1 LCAYLAPE
9 HIVMAD
15 VPAFGRRPRFSEGAE
30 NSKTSQ
36 VTFDVCPG
44 VELSR
49 TPEMLQRQGV
59 IQSLAKEWG
68 PILEIWEG
76 YAADP
81 EIRFKGSSGGVMSA
95 ISLYCLEC
103 EGMHGVLHTKA
114 DAGKPYLNKTV
125 MSQGRNS
132 ILVATGSRYSPAS
145 PCEGLQE
152 IEKAPV
158 PCVFNGKPCDVAALQ
173 KVRRRR
179 SAIEAKVG
187 LAMACFCAG
196 TPSTN
201 GTLEMLRHMG
211 FHTPSDLADLRYRGC
226 GWPGKTIAKV
236 KNNNHKN
243 ILALSY
249 EQSWGDIL
257 QKYRQWRCYICPD
270 HTGEFADIAMGD
282 PWYKD
287 TGKDELGRSLV
298 WLRTELGREIFNKA
312 LSAGYVTAQ
321 KVDWSSLPASQGHLL
336 NVRSMLW
343 GRLLALRLL
352 GVPCPSYKSFSL
364 SSSWNNRLSL
374 TQKVNTFLRTL
385 KRIYKKKLKL
395 KQVMQFDIEMK

>member
-1 LCAYLAPE
+1 
-9 HIVMAD
+9 MAD

-36 VTFDVCPG
+36 VAFDVCPG

-49 TPEMLQRQGV
+49 TSEMLQRQGI

-103 EGMHGVLHTKA
+103 EGMHGVLHTTA

-125 MSQGRNS
+125 MSQSRNS
-132 ILVATGSRYSPAS
+132 ILAATGSRYSPAS

-173 KVRRRR
+173 KVRRFRP
-179 SAIEAKVG
+179 ELDTKVG
-187 LAMACFCAG
+187 LITACFCAG

-201 GTLEMLRHMG
+201 GTFEMLRRMG
-211 FHTPSDLADLRYRGC
+211 IKSPSDLAEVRYRGC
-226 GWPGKTIAKV
+226 GWPGKTIALD
-236 KNNNHKN
+236 KNGHHKN
-243 ILALSY
+243 ILEMPY
-249 EQSWGDIL
+249 EQSWGGIL

-282 PWYKD
+282 PWYKERS
-287 TGKDELGRSLV
+287 KDDQGRSLV
-298 WLRTELGREIFNKA
+298 LIRTESGREIFNKA
-312 LSAGYVTAQ
+312 ISAGYLIAEIVEAPT
-321 KVDWSSLPASQGHLL
+321 LPASQVNLQKAK
-336 NVRSMLW
+336 SMLW
-343 GRLLALRLL
+343 GRLLALRMLHA
-352 GVPCPSYKSFSL
+352 PYPSYHGFAL
-364 SSSWNNRLSL
+364 STSWHKELSL
-374 TQKVNTFLRTL
+374 KNKIKTYLGTI
-385 KRIYKKKLKL
+385 KRIYKKKLKM
-395 KQVMQFDIEMK
+395 KHVMSFDIESKYL